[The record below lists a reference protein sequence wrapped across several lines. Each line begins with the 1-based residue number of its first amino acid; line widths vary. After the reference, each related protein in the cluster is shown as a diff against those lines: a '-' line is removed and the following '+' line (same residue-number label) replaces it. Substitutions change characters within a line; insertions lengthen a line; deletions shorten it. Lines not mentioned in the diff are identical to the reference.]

1 MKLRY
6 FSDICIGASGLLALR
21 GDLTSANGCA
31 DIQLGFHRHIAE
43 RARDSSQGMMKSM
56 ANISVHPFADDFL
69 QQLLGRS
76 TEAAELLS
84 LLGHTYGDMEAF
96 GDEIGA
102 FMTDLLCV
110 QRGQEEATS
119 ASAVYRVEFF
129 EWTARCICIQQP
141 PARPLTGVRW
151 VEFGGIC
158 EVLTVLCP

>member
-43 RARDSSQGMMKSM
+43 RARDSSQGMITHL
-56 ANISVHPFADDFL
+56 ANISVLPFADDLL

-76 TEAAELLS
+76 TEAAELIS
-84 LLGHTYGDMEAF
+84 LTGHTYGGIEAF
-96 GDEIGA
+96 SDEIAA
-102 FMTDLLCV
+102 FMTDLMCV
-110 QRGQEEATS
+110 QRGKEATGS
-119 ASAVYRVEFF
+119 ALFNVEFL
-129 EWTARCICIQQP
+129 EWRARCICIQQP

-158 EVLTVLCP
+158 EVLTVLFP